1 MQHSGFSMSKD
12 GEKKPFQRLPTAVLP
27 RNYKIELTPDLEQF
41 VFSGKLEI
49 SVEVCYITDNIV
61 CNTCRFCEN
70 GASCVVKE
78 VTW

>member
-1 MQHSGFSMSKD
+1 MSKD

-41 VFSGKLEI
+41 TFSGKLEI
-49 SVEVCYITDNIV
+49 SVEVCYITDSIV